1 MNELIKIL
9 ELIFVL
15 SCVLCIP
22 LYIAHE
28 YNSEKAIRSFKYKYH
43 YYRKVMIYRNLII
56 VCFSLSLSILIAL
69 IFMIFN
75 KI

>member
-1 MNELIKIL
+1 MNELVKIL
-9 ELIFVL
+9 EITFIL

-28 YNSEKAIRSFKYKYH
+28 HNSAKAIRSLKYKYH
-43 YYRKVMIYRNLII
+43 YYRKVLIYRNLII

-69 IFMIFN
+69 IFVIFS

>member
-28 YNSEKAIRSFKYKYH
+28 FNSEKAIRSFKYKYH

-56 VCFSLSLSILIAL
+56 VCFSLSLSILVAL